1 MKKPSSIIFL
11 LLFIIQMNAQE
22 TTRTIRGTVRD
33 TNGNSVSE
41 AFVLLSDTTS
51 NNNVAYVEIGETDSI
66 GQFCISTPKAFNKIL
81 INRIGYKPTE
91 TKVTPADSVFIFTMQ
106 NDKNAVLEEVTV
118 RGYKKIVHLDS
129 KGLTYDMTKNPIQ
142 KGNTLDAMR
151 FIPLVQVNRE
161 SINIVGKDNVKF
173 FVNGKELKLTGNAL
187 TAYIQSIPT
196 QDIKQVEIITS
207 YNARF
212 ATNANQ
218 GAVNFILKK
227 KENEGLKGQVSA
239 RTWKTHYLKGQGN
252 VMLSYNK
259 SKLSTNLFLTGQ
271 HGSTWQE
278 RNINTD
284 YIGLDKK
291 TSGNSTYDGKSSNG
305 SVQAILNYDLTANS
319 SLSGQTS
326 VEYSKSNRGETGS
339 LQFLKQSAQTP
350 YAQIK
355 HNNSEDSETKRISA
369 GITYQTSGQNGN
381 LFRTSLNY
389 YYGDVRSS
397 VWNKMDSILEN
408 KTSPHQHYQEII
420 PQKSNV
426 WSGDALYTVMFGE
439 KGSLDMEL
447 KAYYWKINNNDRFYH
462 ISNNIP
468 VLDDLRSQHLKVDE
482 WNMKA
487 TLSWTQHWSKQVE
500 SVAGFG
506 MTRRNYLSEQLRSK
520 ESYKQNYWQPN
531 PFLIINFTPS
541 DKLGLR
547 YDINYKTENPT
558 FDQMNPFKWYSSAT
572 TYKMGNPTLKQTK
585 NISQNLMA
593 QLFQKVVFSINHFHV
608 DDGIVD
614 FRRVK
619 ENGMIET
626 RPENLQESDMC
637 YFYVGVNNISYWKNR
652 GNLNISLDF
661 AREWYRASLPDM
673 EDYNRVENSHTIQ
686 MNNFVMLSQRWGIQM
701 INNVS
706 YYSKRTYGLM
716 QSPASFNFYTSIQK
730 SIRNWTFSING
741 FVNGYIYDS
750 GLQLKGTVNYQTPEL
765 HTFTLT
771 KGESV
776 SYGIQI
782 GYSFG
787 NKQVK
792 DARRKQSSSAS
803 VRNRLK

>member
-1 MKKPSSIIFL
+1 MKNLICIISL
-11 LLFIIQMNAQE
+11 LLYTMQMSAQE
-22 TTRTIRGTVRD
+22 TTRTIRGTVKD
-33 TNGNSVSE
+33 INGQPISE
-41 AFVLLSDTTS
+41 ALVLLSNTTL
-51 NNNVAYVEIGETDSI
+51 NNNVEYVEMEETDSI
-66 GQFCISTPKAFNKIL
+66 GQFSISTSKAFNKII

-91 TKVTPADSVFIFTMQ
+91 AKAALTDSIFLFTMQ
-106 NDKNAVLEEVTV
+106 NDENAVLEEVTV
-118 RGYKKIVHLDS
+118 RGYKKIMQLDS
-129 KGLTYDMTKNPIQ
+129 KGLTYDMSKNPNQ

-161 SINIVGKDNVKF
+161 SIKIVGKDNIKF

-207 YNARF
+207 YNPQF
-212 ATNANQ
+212 TTSTNQ
-218 GAVNFILKK
+218 GAINFILKS
-227 KENEGLKGQVSA
+227 KENEGLKGQVSI
-239 RTWKTHYLKGQGN
+239 RSWKTHYLKGQGN
-252 VMLSYNK
+252 VMLSYHK

-271 HGSTWQE
+271 HGSTWQQ

-284 YIGLDKK
+284 YIDLDEK
-291 TSGNSTYDGKSSNG
+291 TSSNSTYDGKNSNG
-305 SVQAILNYDLTANS
+305 SVQAILNYDLTTNS
-319 SLSGQTS
+319 SLSGQAS
-326 VEYSKSNRGETGS
+326 VEYAKSNRSETGS
-339 LQFLKQSAQTP
+339 LQFAKQLVQIP
-350 YAQIK
+350 YAQIN
-355 HNNSEDSETKRISA
+355 HNNSEDSEAKRISA
-369 GITYQTSGQNGN
+369 GITYQASGQNEN

-397 VWNKMDSILEN
+397 VLNKMDSILEN
-408 KTSPHQHYQEII
+408 RTSPHQHYQEII
-420 PQKSNV
+420 PQKSYV
-426 WSGDALYTVMFGE
+426 WSGDALYTIIFGE

-447 KAYYWKINNNDRFYH
+447 KGYYWRINNNDRFYH
-462 ISNNIP
+462 ISNNVL
-468 VLDDLRSQHLKVDE
+468 VLDDLQSQHLKVDE

-487 TLSWTQHWSKQVE
+487 TLCWTHHWSKQME
-500 SVAGFG
+500 SIAGFG
-506 MTRRNYLSEQLRSK
+506 MTRRNYLSEQLNSK

-531 PFLIINFTPS
+531 PFFIINFTPS
-541 DKLGLR
+541 DKLNLK
-547 YDINYKTENPT
+547 YDINYETENPT

-572 TYKMGNPTLKQTK
+572 TYKTGNPTLKQTK

-626 RPENLQESDMC
+626 CPENLQESDMC
-637 YFYVGVNNISYWKNR
+637 DFYIGINNISYWKNR
-652 GNLNISLDF
+652 GNLNISVNF

-673 EDYNRVENSHTIQ
+673 QDYNRVENSHSIQ
-686 MNNFVMLSQRWGIQM
+686 MNNFTMLSQRWGIQM

-706 YYSKRTYGLM
+706 YYSKRTYGLL

-741 FVNGYIYDS
+741 FVNGYIYES
-750 GLQLKGTVNYQTPEL
+750 GLQLNGNLSYQTPEL
-765 HTFTLT
+765 HSSTLT
-771 KGESV
+771 KGESI

-792 DARRKQSSSAS
+792 DARRKQSSSSS